1 MDLILW
7 RHAQAH
13 DLAEGQFDLE
23 RSLTAKGH
31 RQAQLMAS
39 WLKPRLAHSTRV
51 LVSPARRTIETVNA
65 LGREFSID
73 DALSP
78 QSSVDDLLTAVGWP
92 GSIDPVLVL
101 GHQPT
106 LGKVAARL
114 LGQVDQPWHIK
125 KGAVWWLRHRERD
138 GQTQVILQAVQSAD
152 GLV

>member
-13 DLAEGQFDLE
+13 DLTERQSDLE
-23 RSLTAKGH
+23 RSLTDKGQ
-31 RQAQLMAS
+31 RQARLMAA

-78 QSSVDDLLTAVGWP
+78 QSSPEDLLAAVGWP
-92 GSIDPVLVL
+92 GSIDPVLVV

-106 LGKVAARL
+106 LGRVAARL
-114 LGQVDQPWHIK
+114 LGGVDQPWHIK
-125 KGAVWWLRHRERD
+125 KAAVWWLRHRERD
-138 GQTQVILQAVQSAD
+138 GQTQVILQAVQNAD
-152 GLV
+152 ALV